1 MAPTPITK
9 RVTAAARGLAI
20 ATSTATMLSR
30 CEIILRFTPEDER
43 EALFQRHLKRWAA
56 WQLRLMGIELRT
68 EGRAP
73 LATGGRLVV
82 SSHRSAV
89 DILIA
94 TALFGGRILSRG
106 DIAKWPVA
114 GRLAR
119 RTGTIFV
126 DRESSS
132 SGASAIRQIRRALKE
147 GHTVTVFPEGTTYP
161 GDEVRP
167 FKPGVFVATSGL
179 DVEIVPMGVAY
190 PPGVEYW
197 EESFVSHLGRVAG
210 RLSTPV
216 GAVVGAPRQ
225 SEKAKAGA
233 LAESLEAEVQSLTHA
248 ARSLVR

>member
-1 MAPTPITK
+1 MAGAPISK
-9 RVTAAARGLAI
+9 RVTVAARGLAI
-20 ATSTATMLSR
+20 AGSTATLLSR

-43 EALFQRHLKRWAA
+43 EALFQRHLRRWAA
-56 WQLRLMGIELRT
+56 LQLRLMGIELEV
-68 EGRAP
+68 EGGTPPPRV
-73 LATGGRLVV
+73 GRLIV

-106 DIAKWPVA
+106 DIADWPIA

-126 DRESSS
+126 DRESQS

-167 FKPGVFVATSGL
+167 FKPGVFAAARGL

-197 EESFVSHLGRVAG
+197 EESFAAHLGRVAA
-210 RLSTPV
+210 RRATRV
-216 GAVVGAPRQ
+216 GAAVGEPRRVPRQ
-225 SEKAKAGA
+225 KTSA
-233 LAESLEAEVQSLTHA
+233 LAASLQDEVQALTHA
-248 ARSLVR
+248 ARRLV